1 LCDQESGTT
10 VSTIIYSASA
20 RVIAIA
26 WSTFPNLP
34 PAGEKGTSMPDRA
47 KEWAKDD
54 PEFVRQ
60 QIQKLIDSGELTKE
74 EGENLL
80 RMRYPSLEDKR

>member
-1 LCDQESGTT
+1 
-10 VSTIIYSASA
+10 
-20 RVIAIA
+20 
-26 WSTFPNLP
+26 
-34 PAGEKGTSMPDRA
+34 MPDRA